1 MIKETLRFA
10 TERKTFHLFICVYI
24 LISLIGMYF
33 TPLFDE
39 DEGFFAE
46 ASRQMLATGDYV
58 TINVNGEER
67 YDKPAL
73 FFWINALSLKLF
85 GINEFAV
92 RLPSFI
98 FFILT
103 LIQLYNFSKKYFQ
116 VSTAYISV
124 VLMIIILQFQV
135 LGRASVSDNLLNLL
149 VASALISFYNFEQN
163 SRQRSLFAMYTFA
176 GLGLLTKGPV
186 AFVIIFGV
194 IFFNLIFTQNLKF
207 FRKLLHPLFILW
219 SFLIPLP
226 WFYLAYKKSG
236 EFLFHDFLIKHNI
249 GRFTNTMESHG
260 GYFWYYIPV
269 LFLAFLPFSHLI
281 IPAFKNTTFNRK
293 NIFLATW
300 FLVPII
306 LFSFSKTQLHHY
318 ISIGFFPLI
327 ILISQVKTFNPLPMF
342 LQILLLL
349 ILFTLLPLFVHQLD
363 IHDEFV
369 NNLLQSSSTVFNK
382 LYTAFMVGLIL
393 LAVFLYFFFRE
404 KLLSLLLVFLLATT
418 VFIYKFSIL
427 QQGTV
432 KEMGLKLKNTPQKVF
447 MNDHYNPSLSFY
459 AQRVFKINKNPSL
472 GDTLFVKYSEKFKKE
487 NIVISQK
494 KGYLLLIKK

>member
-1 MIKETLRFA
+1 VIKETLRFA
-10 TERKTFHLFICVYI
+10 KDRKTFHLFMCVYI
-24 LISLIGMYF
+24 LISLIGMFF

-46 ASRQMLATGDYV
+46 ASRQMLASGDFV

-103 LIQLYNFSKKYFQ
+103 LILLFNFSKKYFQ
-116 VSTAYISV
+116 TSNAYISV
-124 VLMIIILQFQV
+124 IIMTSIVQFQV

-149 VASALISFYNFEQN
+149 VASALFSFYSFEQN
-163 SRQRSLFAMYTFA
+163 NQQRSLFAMYTFA
-176 GLGLLTKGPV
+176 GLGLLTKGPI
-186 AFVIIFGV
+186 AFIIIFGV
-194 IFFNLIFTQNLKF
+194 ILFYLFFTQNLKF
-207 FRKLLHPLFILW
+207 LRRLLHPLYLLW
-219 SFLIPLP
+219 AFLIPLP
-226 WFYLAYKKSG
+226 WFYMAYKRSG
-236 EFLFHDFLIKHNI
+236 EFLFYDFLIKHNI

-269 LFLAFLPFSHLI
+269 LFLAFLPFGHLI
-281 IPAFKNTTFNRK
+281 IAAFKNINFNKK

-300 FLVPII
+300 FLVPLI
-306 LFSFSKTQLHHY
+306 LFSFSKTQLPHY

-327 ILISQVKTFNPLPMF
+327 ILISQSKTFNPLPIF
-342 LQILLLL
+342 LQILFLL
-349 ILFTLLPLFVHQLD
+349 ILFTILPQIVLLLD
-363 IHDEFV
+363 IQDEFV
-369 NNLLQSSSTVFNK
+369 NSMLQSSSIIFDK
-382 LYTAFMVGLIL
+382 LYTVFMVGVIL
-393 LAVFLYFFFRE
+393 LAVLFYFFFRE
-404 KLLSLLLVFLLATT
+404 KILLLLLVFLLATT

-427 QQGTV
+427 QQEAV

-459 AQRVFKINKNPSL
+459 AQRVFEINKNPNS
-472 GDTLFVKYSEKFKKE
+472 GDTLFVKYSKKFSSENTVLSKK
-487 NIVISQK
+487 N
-494 KGYLLLIKK
+494 GYLLIKKK